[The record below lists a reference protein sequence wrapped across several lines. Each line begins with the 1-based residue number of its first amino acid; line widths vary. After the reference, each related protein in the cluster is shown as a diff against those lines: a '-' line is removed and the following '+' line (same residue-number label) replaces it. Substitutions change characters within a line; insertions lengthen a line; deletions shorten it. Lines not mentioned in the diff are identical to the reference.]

1 MKSLTNID
9 NEFFAEH
16 AYFLRGSDVD
26 FLNRF
31 QLWKKS
37 NIYLF

>member
-1 MKSLTNID
+1 MN

-31 QLWKKS
+31 QQFKKS